1 MELEKKYSCLTKNRL
16 VINRSVNVD
25 KNYQETLEAY
35 LEDLHRVI
43 RCECHSYVTS
53 CDIVDSTAVV
63 EGKSEICLTYTNA
76 DGELLYTEFIEDFTE
91 KTALDSLSEFA
102 FVVGDISDKYT
113 NFRVINQRRIDIHTS
128 FCLNLKVYDKISCP
142 CVNEC
147 DGSRLN
153 SYSVKEQN
161 VKNYILRKLEID
173 EEFSIPDNSN
183 GIKRVFCYD
192 INPCVTDS
200 KAINDKIFIK
210 VKVDTK
216 VLYTD
221 NDNKTCCAKYT
232 FDVSKICDIS
242 GIDENSKCFIKI
254 NEGSLFVK
262 AKSSADDTGGR
273 IELYGDIYAC
283 ITVVNEIDSTIVTDG
298 YIVGYQ
304 VENNYSSYLCSKK
317 CDDLT
322 VKKNERLTLKINSE
336 IKSVLDLSLKINEC
350 VCKNKKIII
359 QISFR
364 LMYTNAEGK
373 TEFFEEIKELEHSI
387 NNSDILC
394 AVAEIKSYDYNIVS
408 DCSVDVNLNYEIISA
423 MAVQEEIRVLSD
435 ILCDDN
441 VVKAPALTLYFAKTG
456 ERLWDIAKSFSS
468 DIDLIKKENE
478 LTDDKLESNKIIVIP
493 GL

>member
-1 MELEKKYSCLTKNRL
+1 MELEKKYSCLSKNRL

-43 RCECHSYVTS
+43 RCECHSYATS

-63 EGKSEICLTYTNA
+63 EGKCEICITYTNA
-76 DGELLYTEFIEDFTE
+76 DGELLYTEFVEDFTE
-91 KTALDSLSEFA
+91 KTALDSLSEYAFA
-102 FVVGDISDKYT
+102 VGDICDKYT
-113 NFRVINQRRIDIHTS
+113 NFRVINQRRIDVHTS
-128 FCLNLKVYDKISCP
+128 FCLNLRVYDRVSCP

-161 VKNYILRKLEID
+161 VQNYILRKMEID
-173 EEFSIPDNSN
+173 EEFPIPDSSN

-192 INPCVTDS
+192 INPCVTDT
-200 KAINDKIFIK
+200 KAIKDKIFIK
-210 VKVDTK
+210 SKVDAK

-221 NDNKTCCAKYT
+221 NDNKTCCAKYS

-242 GIDENSKCFIKI
+242 GVDESSKCFVKI

-283 ITVVNEIDSTIVTDG
+283 ITVINDIDSTIVTDG
-298 YIVGYQ
+298 YIVGRR
-304 VENNYSSYLCSKK
+304 VDNNYSSYVCSKK
-317 CDDLT
+317 CDDL
-322 VKKNERLTLKINSE
+322 VIKKNERLTLKINSE

-350 VCKNKKIII
+350 VYKNKKIIT
-359 QISFR
+359 QISLR
-364 LMYTNAEGK
+364 LMYKNAEG
-373 TEFFEEIKELEHSI
+373 TIEFFEEIKELEHSVE
-387 NNSDILC
+387 NADMLC

-408 DCSVDVNLNYEIISA
+408 DYSVDVNLNYEITSS
-423 MAVQEEIRVLSD
+423 MAEKEEIRVLSD
-435 ILCDDN
+435 ISCDDSII
-441 VVKAPALTLYFAKTG
+441 KAPALTLYFAKSG

-478 LTDDKLESNKIIVIP
+478 LTSDKLDSNKIIVIP

>member
-1 MELEKKYSCLTKNRL
+1 MELEKKYSCLSKNRL

-43 RCECHSYVTS
+43 RCECHSYATS

-63 EGKSEICLTYTNA
+63 EGKCEICLTYTNA
-76 DGELLYTEFIEDFTE
+76 DGELLYTEFVEDFTE
-91 KTALDSLSEFA
+91 KTALDSLSEYAFA
-102 FVVGDISDKYT
+102 VGDISDKYT
-113 NFRVINQRRIDIHTS
+113 NFRVINQRRIDVHTS
-128 FCLNLKVYDKISCP
+128 FCLNLRVYDRVSCP

-161 VKNYILRKLEID
+161 VQNYLLRKMEID
-173 EEFSIPDNSN
+173 EEFPIPDSSN

-192 INPCVTDS
+192 INPCVTDT
-200 KAINDKIFIK
+200 KAIKDKIFIK
-210 VKVDTK
+210 AKVDAK

-221 NDNKTCCAKYT
+221 NDNKTCCAKYS

-242 GIDENSKCFIKI
+242 GVDESSKCFVKI

-283 ITVVNEIDSTIVTDG
+283 ITVINEIDSTIVTDG
-298 YIVGYQ
+298 YIVGRR
-304 VENNYSSYLCSKK
+304 VDNNYSSYVCNKK
-317 CDDLT
+317 CDDLAI
-322 VKKNERLTLKINSE
+322 KRNERLTLKINSE

-350 VCKNKKIII
+350 VYKNKKIIP
-359 QISFR
+359 QISLR
-364 LMYTNAEGK
+364 LMYKNAEG
-373 TEFFEEIKELEHSI
+373 TIEFFEEIKELEHSVE
-387 NNSDILC
+387 NADMLC

-408 DCSVDVNLNYEIISA
+408 DYSVDVNLNYEITSS
-423 MAVQEEIRVLSD
+423 MAEKEEIRVLSD
-435 ILCDDN
+435 ISCDDS
-441 VVKAPALTLYFAKTG
+441 VIKAPALTLYFAKSG
-456 ERLWDIAKSFSS
+456 EQLWDIAKLFSS

-478 LTDDKLESNKIIVIP
+478 LTSDKLDSNKIIVIP